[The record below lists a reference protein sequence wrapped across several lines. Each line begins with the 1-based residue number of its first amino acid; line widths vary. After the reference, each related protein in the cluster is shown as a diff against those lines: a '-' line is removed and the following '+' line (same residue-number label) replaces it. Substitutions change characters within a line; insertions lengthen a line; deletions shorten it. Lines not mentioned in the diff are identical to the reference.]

1 MPSVTYIHPDGRAET
16 VNASN
21 GDSAMITAM
30 QSGVDGIVGE
40 CGGGLVCATCHVYV
54 DEAWIEKVGI
64 ATADEE
70 EMLEGVA
77 AERLPNSRLS
87 CQIKIND
94 ALDGVVLQLPD
105 RQF

>member
-1 MPSVTYIHPDGRAET
+1 MPSVIYIHANGRSET
-16 VNASN
+16 VEARD

-54 DEAWIEKVGI
+54 DDCWMERVGI
-64 ATADEE
+64 AAAHED

-77 AERLPNSRLS
+77 AERRPNSRLS
-87 CQIKIND
+87 CQIKINES
-94 ALDGVVLQLPD
+94 LDGLVLRLPD

>member
-1 MPSVTYIHPDGRAET
+1 MPSVTYIHSDGRAET
-16 VNASN
+16 VTAGD

-30 QSGVDGIVGE
+30 QNGVDGIVGE

-54 DEAWIEKVGI
+54 DDAWMEKVGAA
-64 ATADEE
+64 ATDED

-77 AERLPNSRLS
+77 AERSPNSRLS
-87 CQIKIND
+87 CQIKMTD
-94 ALDGVVLQLPD
+94 ALDGLVLRLPD

>member
-1 MPSVTYIHPDGRAET
+1 MPSVTYVHPDGHSET
-16 VNASN
+16 VDARD

-30 QSGVDGIVGE
+30 QGGVDGIVGE

-54 DEAWIEKVGI
+54 DEAWIGKVG
-64 ATADEE
+64 AAADDED
-70 EMLEGVA
+70 EMLQGVA
-77 AERLPNSRLS
+77 AERRPSSRLS

-94 ALDGVVLQLPD
+94 DVDGLVLRLPD

>member
-1 MPSVTYIHPDGRAET
+1 MPSVTYIHSDGRSET
-16 VNASN
+16 IDARD

-54 DEAWIEKVGI
+54 DDSWMERVGT
-64 ATADEE
+64 AAADED

-77 AERLPNSRLS
+77 AERSPNSRLS
-87 CQIKIND
+87 CQIKMSD
-94 ALDGVVLQLPD
+94 ALDGLVLRLPD

>member
-1 MPSVTYIHPDGRAET
+1 MPDVTYIHPDGRAET
-16 VNASN
+16 VNARD

-40 CGGGLVCATCHVYV
+40 CGGGLVCATRHVYV
-54 DEAWIEKVGI
+54 DDSWMERVGT
-64 ATADEE
+64 AAADED

-77 AERLPNSRLS
+77 AERSPNSRLS
-87 CQIKIND
+87 CQIKMSD
-94 ALDGVVLQLPD
+94 ALDGLVLRLPD

>member
-1 MPSVTYIHPDGRAET
+1 MPDVTYIHSDGRAET
-16 VNASN
+16 VSARD

-54 DEAWIEKVGI
+54 DDSWMAKVGT
-64 ATADEE
+64 AAADED

-77 AERLPNSRLS
+77 AERRPNSRLS

-94 ALDGVVLQLPD
+94 ALDGLVLQLPE

>member
-1 MPSVTYIHPDGRAET
+1 MPSVTYIHPDGRTET
-16 VNASN
+16 VSARD
-21 GDSAMITAM
+21 GDSAMFTAM

-54 DEAWIEKVGI
+54 DESWMDKVEAAG
-64 ATADEE
+64 ADED

-77 AERLPNSRLS
+77 AERRPNSRLS
-87 CQIKIND
+87 CQIRIND
-94 ALDGVVLQLPD
+94 ALDGLVLRLPD

>member
-1 MPSVTYIHPDGRAET
+1 MPSVIYIHADGRSET
-16 VNASN
+16 VEARD

-30 QSGVDGIVGE
+30 QSSVDGIVGE

-54 DEAWIEKVGI
+54 DDSWMERVGS
-64 ATADEE
+64 AAADED

-77 AERLPNSRLS
+77 AERRPNSRLS

-94 ALDGVVLQLPD
+94 ALDGLVLRLPD